1 LTQQLDSDFET
12 FAPITFNYKRLFD
25 PQTLNEISRQV
36 REFYFGSKPIN
47 RASLTNLTNLYSD
60 VNFVVGV
67 WKFALEHATE
77 QPVYPYV
84 LSFEDAESSY
94 SITKLFTGSDEKYGV
109 AHGGM

>member
-1 LTQQLDSDFET
+1 
-12 FAPITFNYKRLFD
+12 
-25 PQTLNEISRQV
+25 
-36 REFYFGSKPIN
+36 
-47 RASLTNLTNLYSD
+47 
-60 VNFVVGV
+60 
-67 WKFALEHATE
+67 LEHATE